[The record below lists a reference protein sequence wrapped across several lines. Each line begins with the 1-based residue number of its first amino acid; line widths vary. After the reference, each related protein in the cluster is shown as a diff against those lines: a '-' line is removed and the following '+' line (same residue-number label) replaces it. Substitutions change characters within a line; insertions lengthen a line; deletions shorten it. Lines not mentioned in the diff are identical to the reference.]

1 MKQIRS
7 CFSLSKRKHLL
18 FLCMVLAAVIVS
30 GSVFFLCRTKSE
42 KEQTE
47 NQLLSHISS
56 ELSGSFRTNLN
67 ICWNDFSAAAALE
80 QRYIGD
86 CTLRFLSPPSLE
98 GFEILLSEQNISLSY
113 HGISCQT
120 DSDGLFSSSGA
131 GILMETFQ
139 TLTEPQSMA
148 AEEKDGI
155 LTLTAPSQTFF
166 AEFDAQSGELLEICF
181 PDEKLSFKFSEF
193 SVI

>member
-47 NQLLSHISS
+47 NQLLSRISS

-131 GILMETFQ
+131 GIDGNVSNLNR
-139 TLTEPQSMA
+139 A
-148 AEEKDGI
+148 AVDGSRRKGRY
-155 LTLTAPSQTFF
+155 LNTDRSFSNFF
-166 AEFDAQSGELLEICF
+166 CRI
-181 PDEKLSFKFSEF
+181 
-193 SVI
+193 